1 MLFNLH
7 TNQKLLVSELEKR
20 GAEIKIIDL
29 NDELLE
35 VNFNGRKE
43 YLLDRF
49 SSMAPFHM
57 VKISADKH
65 LAKKILKSNGVQVPE
80 GEVFTG
86 QNVEDAINYAQELFP
101 VVLKP
106 NWGSHG
112 DYVEADIQ
120 NIEEIEVAIW
130 KFVAKRGINT
140 AFIIEKYIEGSEH
153 RLFVTA
159 FGGFAVVKR
168 DPSMVIGNGTDNILK
183 LAETETERRKKI
195 KAQQFSP
202 LCPIV
207 IDDDVNKFLYK
218 NGILEG
224 LQYVP
229 YQDEKIYL
237 RNQSNLAK
245 GGLAIDMTD
254 EAHSSVKKVAFKAL
268 KSFPGLP
275 CVGLDLIC
283 KDISKPL
290 SDYAIIE
297 ANSSPG
303 LAMHMF
309 PSAGKSRDV
318 AAMMADVMFPHIKM

>member
-1 MLFNLH
+1 MLSNLH
-7 TNQKLLVSELEKR
+7 TNQKLLVSELQKR

-29 NDELLE
+29 SDELLE

-65 LAKKILKSNGVQVPE
+65 LAKKIMRSNAVQVPE
-80 GEVFTG
+80 GEIFTG
-86 QNVEDAINYAQELFP
+86 HNVQDAINYAQNKFP

-120 NIEEIEVAIW
+120 NNAELEVAIW
-130 KFVAKRGINT
+130 KFIAFRGLKT
-140 AFIIEKYIEGSEH
+140 AFIIERHIDGSEH

-168 DPSMVIGNGTDNILK
+168 DPAMVIGNSINDIST
-183 LAETETERRKKI
+183 LAEIETNRRQEI
-195 KAQQFSP
+195 KSKQFSP

-207 IDDDVNKFLYK
+207 IDEDVSKFLFK
-218 NGILEG
+218 KGITQG
-224 LQYVP
+224 LQYIP
-229 YQDEKIYL
+229 SKDEKVYL

-254 EAHSSVKKVAFKAL
+254 EAHSTVKKIAFKAL

-275 CVGLDLIC
+275 CLGLDLIC

-290 SDYAIIE
+290 EEYAIIE

-309 PSAGKSRDV
+309 PSVGQARDV
-318 AAMMADVMFPHIKM
+318 ASMIADVMFPYIKV

>member
-1 MLFNLH
+1 MFSNLH
-7 TNQKLLVSELEKR
+7 TNQKLLVSELQKR
-20 GAEIKIIDL
+20 GAEIKIIDMD
-29 NDELLE
+29 DELLE
-35 VNFNGRKE
+35 VTFNGRKE

-65 LAKKILKSNGVQVPE
+65 LAKKILHSNGVQVPE
-80 GEVFTG
+80 GEIFTG
-86 QNVEDAINYAQELFP
+86 HNTEDALNYAKQLFP

-120 NIEEIEVAIW
+120 NRQELEIAIW
-130 KFVAKRGINT
+130 KFVAQRGINT
-140 AFIIEKYIEGSEH
+140 AFIIEKYVEGDEH

-168 DPSMVIGNGTDNILK
+168 EPSMVIGNGIDTILK
-183 LAETETERRKKI
+183 LAEAETEKRREI
-195 KAQQFSP
+195 KSQQFSP

-207 IDDDVNKFLYK
+207 IDEDVNKFLVK
-218 NGILEG
+218 KGIAQG

-229 YQDEKIYL
+229 AQDEKVFL

-245 GGLAIDMTD
+245 GGLAIDLTD
-254 EAHSSVKKVAFKAL
+254 DAHSTVKKIAFKAL
-268 KSFPGLP
+268 KAFPGLP

-290 SDYAIIE
+290 NEYAIIE

-309 PSAGKSRDV
+309 PSIGQPRDV
-318 AAMMADVMFPHIKM
+318 AAMIADVMFPYIKL